1 MESTSLRILEDPKTE
16 EIPEDDDDEGFI
28 SFATTKIPTYTIQLD
43 ENIREKCKTVILS
56 EGLQA
61 TEFAK
66 NHLPLVSPDP
76 IGKLIKQTQLDKSDI
91 EIWGLQYKEPEPSL
105 FFQISQDILLCTC
118 SSTMSSEDFYLF
130 SQTVINSFKSTTTV
144 LILTVSA
151 SSNFKSDDHPTFME
165 TPLMRTLATSNY
177 SCSDF
182 LKGTR
187 LEQPNILG
195 GVAAGILTVCDI
207 KEVPAIACVVFSS
220 TLNLEA
226 DMVEGFTKFLGSVES
241 TRQLPVSRTGRFP
254 IRIQSAKTGNL
265 YI

>member
-28 SFATTKIPTYTIQLD
+28 SFGSTKIPKYAIELD
-43 ENIREKCKTVILS
+43 VKIREKCTTIIFS

-91 EIWGLQYKEPEPSL
+91 EIWGLQYKEPEPSW
-105 FFQISQDILLCTC
+105 FFQISQDTLLCTT

-130 SQTVINSFKSTTTV
+130 AQTVINSFKSSITV
-144 LILTVSA
+144 LILTVLA
-151 SSNFKSDDHPTFME
+151 SSNFKSDDHPTDME
-165 TPLMRTLATSNY
+165 SPLWRTLATTHY
-177 SCSDF
+177 SYTD
-182 LKGTR
+182 LVKDTR

-195 GVAAGILTVCDI
+195 GVAAGILTVCEI

-220 TLNLEA
+220 TLNLEE
-226 DMVEGFTKFLGSVES
+226 DMVQGFSEFLRSVES
-241 TRQLPVSRTGRFP
+241 TRRLSISQTGRFP
-254 IRIQSAKTGNL
+254 VRIQSAKTGNL